1 MIKQLN
7 ENALLRRFHS
17 YLSEGLKV
25 QDAVEMMLD
34 EADMTVEKV
43 LAVQD
48 VLIPE
53 IIILFA
59 EKYDQLTNVYD
70 YDSIDDDINLIF
82 ETFLRFEG
90 LDDSNLDLAS
100 QLAAAIN
107 TAAMY
112 DDDGNEDAD
121 DSDDPE
127 SDEDENDVV
136 FKGQE
141 EWGEL
146 SDEERQDKVKAFL
159 RKLARVGADARDMN
173 PFLKSL
179 DVGPNPYGVSYTNMT
194 KTFDREENRFGHSN
208 ELGNWA
214 SPNES
219 IFFPNSSGQGHDEF
233 HKAHPLHKTLE
244 KFGYRYSHST
254 PVTQRDNSVL
264 HHHTWVHAS
273 GHHHVGAYEGDTKF
287 STKTSSSS
295 GHVFSGIG
303 VHALERHLAS
313 KAKRYKLQTNES
325 SVPHVPML
333 ESLLSGQDKVQMYA
347 RWMAK
352 NEPKTFG
359 VADSCEPNSQIKDL
373 LEAEKLKAKSD
384 KIFNRDGKDRSD
396 WSLFDQRSGQPK

>member
-7 ENALLRRFHS
+7 ENALLHRFHS
-17 YLSEGLKV
+17 YLSEGLKI
-25 QDAVEMMLD
+25 QDAVEMMLN

-53 IIILFA
+53 IVILFA

-82 ETFLRFEG
+82 ESFLRFEG

-121 DSDDPE
+121 DTDDSE
-127 SDEDENDVV
+127 SDEDDNDVV

-141 EWGEL
+141 EWVEL
-146 SDEERQDKVKAFL
+146 SDEERQKKVKTFL
-159 RKLARVGADARDMN
+159 RKLARVGADARDIN

-194 KTFDREENRFGHSN
+194 KTFDREKNRFGHSN

-219 IFFPNSSGQGHDEF
+219 IFFPNSSGQGFDEF

-244 KFGYRYSHST
+244 KFGYRYSHTT
-254 PVTQRDNSVL
+254 PVTQRDSSLL

-273 GHHHVGAYEGDTKF
+273 GHHHVGAYEGDTRF

-313 KAKRYKLQTNES
+313 KAKRYKLQNNES
-325 SVPHVPML
+325 LPNTKIQ
-333 ESLLSGQDKVQMYA
+333 EGLLDPAAHERVAKYAAWMEKNPATAFGVHGSYAVENPAKDLIEAQKLRGKQDK
-347 RWMAK
+347 
-352 NEPKTFG
+352 
-359 VADSCEPNSQIKDL
+359 L
-373 LEAEKLKAKSD
+373 
-384 KIFNRDGKDRSD
+384 FNYGKDKTD
-396 WSLFDQRSGQPK
+396 WSLLDIRSGKPK